1 MIGIVRTLDIIREI
15 EHDDALRAQLRAVLL
30 GDEFLQLPGI
40 VKQLVA
46 EVKELAVTQRSTAG
60 EVKDLRA
67 VVKELA
73 QAQQST
79 DAVVKELAEAQRS
92 TDASV
97 KELREAQRSTDASVK
112 ELAVAQ
118 RSTDA
123 VVKELVEAQRSTD
136 VAVKELR
143 EAQRSTD
150 ASVKELAEAQ
160 RSTSLKLDR
169 LAEDVGEMA
178 ELSCANV
185 LKTVAFWKGWT
196 SLEDP
201 LPIVTGSGEVDVRG
215 HFDTPGGEVVVLA
228 EAKSRLRGKDVS
240 KWAARFEE
248 QAWRDRFLPPGFT
261 GQALPYVYGT
271 LIYADAIKEAKN
283 LGIGLLGPEG
293 ERLAANPA

>member
-79 DAVVKELAEAQRS
+79 DAVVKELAVAQRS
-92 TDASV
+92 TDAVV
-97 KELREAQRSTDASVK
+97 KELREAQRSTDAS
-112 ELAVAQ
+112 
-118 RSTDA
+118 
-123 VVKELVEAQRSTD
+123 
-136 VAVKELR
+136 VKELR

>member
-1 MIGIVRTLDIIREI
+1 MVPSDTIGLVRTLDIIREI

-40 VKQLVA
+40 VKELVA
-46 EVKELAVTQRSTAG
+46 V
-60 EVKDLRA
+60 
-67 VVKELA
+67 
-73 QAQQST
+73 
-79 DAVVKELAEAQRS
+79 
-92 TDASV
+92 
-97 KELREAQRSTDASVK
+97 VK

>member
-1 MIGIVRTLDIIREI
+1 MVPSDTIGLVRTLDIIREI

-40 VKQLVA
+40 VKELVA
-46 EVKELAVTQRSTAG
+46 V
-60 EVKDLRA
+60 
-67 VVKELA
+67 
-73 QAQQST
+73 
-79 DAVVKELAEAQRS
+79 
-92 TDASV
+92 
-97 KELREAQRSTDASVK
+97 VK

-123 VVKELVEAQRSTD
+123 VVKELREAQRSTD
-136 VAVKELR
+136 ASVKELR

>member
-1 MIGIVRTLDIIREI
+1 MVPSDTIGLVRTLDIIREI

-79 DAVVKELAEAQRS
+79 DAV
-92 TDASV
+92 
-97 KELREAQRSTDASVK
+97 VK